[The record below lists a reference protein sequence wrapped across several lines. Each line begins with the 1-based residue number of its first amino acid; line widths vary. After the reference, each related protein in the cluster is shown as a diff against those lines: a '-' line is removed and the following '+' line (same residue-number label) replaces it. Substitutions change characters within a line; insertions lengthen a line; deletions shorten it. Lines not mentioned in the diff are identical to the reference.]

1 MIVLAGDVGG
11 TNARLALAE
20 VDGRGVR
27 IVSQDS
33 YHSADYPGLGPIVN
47 RFIQESGTRPERAC
61 FGIACPVV
69 GEDCVAPNL
78 PWRVNVHRLAAEIG
92 IERSGVINDFVAVGY
107 AIEVLGSADVVS
119 LQEGAPVPRGPIGLI
134 GAGTGLGQGILLW
147 EEDHYEVAAS
157 EGGHGDFAP
166 IGDLQIGMLRA
177 LTARFDRVS
186 WERLL
191 SGPGIANIYEC
202 LRAAGVA
209 PEQPTVRAELDA
221 EDDGTVIVRH
231 AIDANDPLC
240 MRAVETFWQV
250 LGAQAGNL
258 ALTLVAT
265 GGVYIAGGI
274 VPRLVQRLDPEM
286 FLAAFRRK
294 GRLSSLLEKVPVHII
309 TNPSVGLLG
318 AAAAAARL

>member
-1 MIVLAGDVGG
+1 VIVLAGDVGG

-20 VDGRGVR
+20 VDARGVR
-27 IVSQDS
+27 IARQEK
-33 YHSADYPGLGPIVN
+33 YHSVDYPGLGPIVN
-47 RFIQESGTRPERAC
+47 RFVQETGTRPDRAC

-78 PWRVNVHRLAAEIG
+78 PWTVNVSRLAAEIG
-92 IERSGVINDFVAVGY
+92 IERNAIVNDFVAVGY
-107 AIEVLGSADVVS
+107 AIEVLALTDMVT
-119 LQEGAPVPRGPIGLI
+119 LQEGTPVTQGPIALI

-147 EEDHYEVAAS
+147 EVDHYEVLPS
-157 EGGHGDFAP
+157 EGGHSDFAP
-166 IGDLQIGMLRA
+166 SGDIQIGMLRA
-177 LTARFDRVS
+177 LTARFGRVS

-191 SGPGIANIYEC
+191 SGPGIASIYEC

-209 PEQPTVRAELDA
+209 PEQPSVRAELDA

-231 AIDANDPLC
+231 ALDANDPLSVH
-240 MRAVETFWQV
+240 AIEAFWQV

-274 VPRLVQRLDPEM
+274 VPRLVGRLDRGL
-286 FLAAFRRK
+286 FLSAFRNK
-294 GRLSSLLEKVPVHII
+294 GRLAPLLEKIPVHII

-318 AAAAAARL
+318 AAAVAGRL